1 MRAKE
6 GKLKS
11 ITLKLIIGD
20 GHADEREVAWSQEV
34 RQKSRLWEDQ
44 ASASVR

>member
-20 GHADEREVAWSQEV
+20 DHADEREVAWPQEV
-34 RQKSRLWEDQ
+34 KQKSRVWEDQ
-44 ASASVR
+44 ASVSER